1 VQESRSFFEKR
12 TKKLPPLVPRRPPGP
27 YDIPIGAR
35 FPPHRI
41 AMPYDDIAM
50 GNLAGKS
57 TLFDLLMI
65 ACIAV
70 AVLGPIAFAALCRR
84 V

>member
-1 VQESRSFFEKR
+1 
-12 TKKLPPLVPRRPPGP
+12 
-27 YDIPIGAR
+27 
-35 FPPHRI
+35 
-41 AMPYDDIAM
+41 MPYDDIAM